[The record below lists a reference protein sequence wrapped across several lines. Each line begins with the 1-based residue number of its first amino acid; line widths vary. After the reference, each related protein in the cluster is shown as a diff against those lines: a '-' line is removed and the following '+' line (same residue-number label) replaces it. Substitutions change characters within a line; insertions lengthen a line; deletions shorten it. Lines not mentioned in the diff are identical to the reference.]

1 MHISDMLNPESLSEK
16 VYSTSEARTRT
27 QKNATPNIPR
37 SAPLPTVTT
46 THINSSSSTFS
57 YSYGNIISP
66 RSHVAPGFSHR
77 HNGDMTRQ
85 IFSSSHQNPLAGF
98 GITSSAGES
107 SHEHLLSDERTN
119 IAPMTATATHP
130 VLIHSTPQGLYTH
143 AQQQGTDSL
152 ATLATLAASQD
163 SRDKD
168 IHRCRSWSQT
178 IGVAYR
184 EPRKDSHQISPCDTT
199 VVFE

>member
-1 MHISDMLNPESLSEK
+1 MHISDMLNPEGHSEK
-16 VYSTSEARTRT
+16 VYSSTLEARTRT
-27 QKNATPNIPR
+27 QNIATPNIPR
-37 SAPLPTVTT
+37 SAPLPAVTT
-46 THINSSSSTFS
+46 THICSTTSTSS

-77 HNGDMTRQ
+77 YSGDMTPQMFFPSNR
-85 IFSSSHQNPLAGF
+85 NPLAGF
-98 GITSSAGES
+98 GITSLAGETL
-107 SHEHLLSDERTN
+107 HEHLLNDEHTN
-119 IAPMTATATHP
+119 ISPMIVATTRP
-130 VLIHSTPQGLYTH
+130 HSTSQGLYTH
-143 AQQQGTDSL
+143 AQPPGTDSL

-184 EPRKDSHQISPCDTT
+184 EPRKDSHQISPCDTSA
-199 VVFE
+199 VFE